1 MSANQQ
7 TYTVSMHQKCSM
19 PSNRNG
25 KRVFDS
31 RTGKLLD
38 ERFPTVEE
46 YLKSKEK
53 YLGYQLIFNPL
64 SEKLEVIQKSGRL
77 AVEERPPTVKEYLEN
92 EQSHSEY
99 QLMFNPLTGKL
110 EVVAKSDR

>member
-1 MSANQQ
+1 ML
-7 TYTVSMHQKCSM
+7 SMHQKCSM
-19 PSNRNG
+19 ASNRNG
-25 KRVFDS
+25 KRVLDS

-53 YLGYQLIFNPL
+53 YLGYQLIFNPF

-77 AVEERPPTVKEYLEN
+77 AAEERPPTVKEYLEN
-92 EQSHSEY
+92 KHSHSEY

>member
-1 MSANQQ
+1 M
-7 TYTVSMHQKCSM
+7 VSMHQKCSM
-19 PSNRNG
+19 ASNRNG
-25 KRVFDS
+25 KSVFDS

-92 EQSHSEY
+92 EQSHSKY
-99 QLMFNPLTGKL
+99 QLIFNPLTGEL

>member
-1 MSANQQ
+1 MA
-7 TYTVSMHQKCSM
+7 
-19 PSNRNG
+19 SNRNG
-25 KRVFDS
+25 KRVLDS

-38 ERFPTVEE
+38 ERFSTVEE

-53 YLGYQLIFNPL
+53 YLGYQLILNPL

-92 EQSHSEY
+92 KHSHSEY
-99 QLMFNPLTGKL
+99 QLMFNPLTG
-110 EVVAKSDR
+110 

>member
-1 MSANQQ
+1 M
-7 TYTVSMHQKCSM
+7 VSMHQKCSM
-19 PSNRNG
+19 ASNRNG
-25 KRVFDS
+25 KSVFDS

-92 EQSHSEY
+92 EQSLSKY
-99 QLMFNPLTGKL
+99 QLIFNPLTGKL

>member
-1 MSANQQ
+1 M
-7 TYTVSMHQKCSM
+7 VSMHQKCSM
-19 PSNRNG
+19 ASNRNG
-25 KRVFDS
+25 KSVFDS

-92 EQSHSEY
+92 KHSHSEY

>member
-1 MSANQQ
+1 
-7 TYTVSMHQKCSM
+7 MHQKCSM
-19 PSNRNG
+19 ALNRNG
-25 KRVFDS
+25 KTVFDS
-31 RTGKLLD
+31 GTGKLLD
-38 ERFPTVEE
+38 ERFPTDEE

-92 EQSHSEY
+92 EQSHSKY
-99 QLMFNPLTGKL
+99 QLIFNPLTGEL

>member
-1 MSANQQ
+1 ML
-7 TYTVSMHQKCSM
+7 SMHQKCSM
-19 PSNRNG
+19 ASNRNG
-25 KRVFDS
+25 KRVLDS

-77 AVEERPPTVKEYLEN
+77 AVEERPPTVKEYLEIN
-92 EQSHSEY
+92 IHILNIS
-99 QLMFNPLTGKL
+99 
-110 EVVAKSDR
+110 

>member
-1 MSANQQ
+1 M
-7 TYTVSMHQKCSM
+7 VSMHQKCSM
-19 PSNRNG
+19 ASNRNG
-25 KRVFDS
+25 KSVFDS

-92 EQSHSEY
+92 KHLHSEY

>member
-1 MSANQQ
+1 M
-7 TYTVSMHQKCSM
+7 VSMHQKCSM
-19 PSNRNG
+19 ASNRNG
-25 KRVFDS
+25 KSVFDS

-92 EQSHSEY
+92 EQSHSKY
-99 QLMFNPLTGKL
+99 QLIFNPLTGKL
-110 EVVAKSDR
+110 EVVAKADR

>member
-1 MSANQQ
+1 M
-7 TYTVSMHQKCSM
+7 
-19 PSNRNG
+19 
-25 KRVFDS
+25 FDS

-64 SEKLEVIQKSGRL
+64 SEKLEVIQKSGRP

-92 EQSHSEY
+92 EQSHSKY
-99 QLMFNPLTGKL
+99 QLIFNPLTGKL

>member
-1 MSANQQ
+1 ML
-7 TYTVSMHQKCSM
+7 SMHQKCSM
-19 PSNRNG
+19 ASNRNG
-25 KRVFDS
+25 KRVLDS

-64 SEKLEVIQKSGRL
+64 SEKLEVIQKSRRL

-92 EQSHSEY
+92 KHSHSEY

-110 EVVAKSDR
+110 EVVAKSDH